1 MTYNNNTSQIIYT
14 HNTNNKTIRQ
24 KPYIQYIYI
33 YTLFMKINQNG
44 QNCFC
49 QWTLHMHSSVS
60 VRDYMC
66 KDTQQQ
72 SSVSHDITKQKD
84 KIQNNQSGVKLKY
97 PQLIFRSVDKKINVF
112 MFCFSGAQ

>member
-1 MTYNNNTSQIIYT
+1 
-14 HNTNNKTIRQ
+14 
-24 KPYIQYIYI
+24 
-33 YTLFMKINQNG
+33 
-44 QNCFC
+44 
-49 QWTLHMHSSVS
+49 MHSSVS

-66 KDTQQQ
+66 KDMQQQ

>member
-1 MTYNNNTSQIIYT
+1 
-14 HNTNNKTIRQ
+14 
-24 KPYIQYIYI
+24 
-33 YTLFMKINQNG
+33 
-44 QNCFC
+44 
-49 QWTLHMHSSVS
+49 
-60 VRDYMC
+60 MC
-66 KDTQQQ
+66 KDMQQQ